1 MRKEKSKEKERVDD
15 DGSYVVKT
23 NHKTNIFIF
32 IGCLL
37 IAFVIWIYVMNVER
51 KNFAISGTTSADV
64 TQADTECSDAA

>member
-1 MRKEKSKEKERVDD
+1 MRKEKSKENERVDD

-51 KNFAISGTTSADV
+51 KNSEISGTSSENAA
-64 TQADTECSDAA
+64 QAETECSDAA